1 MLSPYEKVYDRTI
14 ADTVF
19 CSIPVILG
27 RSWAMRSTH
36 RGTRTYYSSIR
47 AGQFG
52 VPPGT
57 ATISFLINGDDS
69 TIPKDIRRSATE
81 GFRMRR
87 LAESDPGHEFGE
99 DFTAT
104 STASNPEHAQSDEE
118 VDAKGWVR
126 KKVDKVKHKGGGS
139 KAQKPEWE
147 TKPVKALNAFRV
159 NLGALRRVQGMD
171 IRSNGSVL
179 TRVCRNSQ
187 QESRIPDLAVHRW
200 TVDDGRRA

>member
-36 RGTRTYYSSIR
+36 RETRTYYSSIR

-52 VPPGT
+52 VPSGKPS
-57 ATISFLINGDDS
+57 ISSLINGDDS

-87 LAESDPGHEFGE
+87 LAESDPGHELEE
-99 DFTAT
+99 DSRAT
-104 STASNPEHAQSDEE
+104 PTASNPEHVQSDEE

-126 KKVDKVKHKGGGS
+126 KKVDKVKHNRGGS
-139 KAQKPEWE
+139 RAQKPEWE

-159 NLGALRRVQGMD
+159 NLGALRRVQGLD
-171 IRSNGSVL
+171 LRSSGSGADESL
-179 TRVCRNSQ
+179 SEFAAKTKNTRSCGSQ
-187 QESRIPDLAVHRW
+187 
-200 TVDDGRRA
+200 VDR